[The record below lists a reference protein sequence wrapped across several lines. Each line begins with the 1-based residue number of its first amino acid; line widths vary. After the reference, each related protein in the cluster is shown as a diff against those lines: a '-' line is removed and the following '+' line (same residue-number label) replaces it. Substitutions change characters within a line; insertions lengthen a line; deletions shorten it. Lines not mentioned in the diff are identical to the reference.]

1 METNFTVAQC
11 FIKWQ
16 RISSVLWFVEDTSIT
31 ISLSTELKKKNW
43 VKGFFCCLT
52 LKTTSSS
59 SYILNTLKY
68 IFIYLYWVFTL
79 LSLILIILWQS
90 STCFPIP
97 KAESSSEFSLYFCKR
112 KVKGILRRYTTWN
125 AKDQH
130 ADIKFRHHWYEAR
143 PNAIRVYTQRKTH
156 TYHTANKHESG
167 PITNFLLYYLKDY
180 LKIHA
185 SVIQF

>member
-1 METNFTVAQC
+1 MTKNILCSLICWGHIYHRKSEHW
-11 FIKWQ
+11 IK
-16 RISSVLWFVEDTSIT
+16 
-31 ISLSTELKKKNW
+31 KKKNW

-79 LSLILIILWQS
+79 LSLILSILWQP

-97 KAESSSEFSLYFCKR
+97 KAESSSEFNLYFCKR

-130 ADIKFRHHWYEAR
+130 ADIKFMHHWYEAH

-156 TYHTANKHESG
+156 TTLQMSMNQG
-167 PITNFLLYYLKDY
+167 L
-180 LKIHA
+180 
-185 SVIQF
+185 